1 MIPHVVSR
9 HPTTTADQIMT
20 EKRLL
25 FKEQAREK
33 ILRGTRALADAV
45 RVTLGPRGKCVL
57 LQKKWGKPLACND
70 GVTIAREVELAD
82 AEENLGAQMLREA
95 AEKTGDAVGDGTT
108 TATLLAQEIYADAV
122 RNLAAGASGTGLRK
136 GLDRGVRTA
145 VNAIQALSKPVQS
158 RREKA
163 QVAAISAHND
173 IALGE
178 LVADAMEKVGPDGVV
193 SVEEAR
199 GIETTLEIVEGM
211 QFDRGFLSPYFVTD
225 TEKMHVIL
233 EDAVILLAEKKIAT
247 LKDLLPTLEK
257 FVQSQQPVLV
267 IAEDVEGEALATL
280 VVNRLR
286 GILRCAAVKSP
297 GYGDRR
303 MAIMQDLAIL
313 TGGKFLA
320 EELGIRLESV
330 QPEHFGR
337 AKKIIIDRDTTTII
351 GGCGDR
357 VAIAARCDEI
367 RKQIEAASSD
377 YDREKLEERLAR
389 LAGGVAV
396 LKVGALSE
404 AELKNRKEALDDAI
418 SATRAAMAEGIV
430 PGGGLTLVRAIDAV
444 EKEELNC
451 SGDELTGL
459 RILRRALE
467 APARQIAENS
477 SHDPG
482 VIVNHM
488 RETKDNVGFDAAAG
502 EWVDMLTA
510 GIVDPT
516 KVVRLALENAAS
528 VAGILMLT
536 EATLTEVHHEEP
548 AGAKHAGGE
557 GTFEE

>member
-1 MIPHVVSR
+1 
-9 HPTTTADQIMT
+9 MT

-25 FKEQAREK
+25 FREQAREK

-45 RVTLGPRGKCVL
+45 RVTLGPRAKCVL
-57 LQKKWGKPLACND
+57 LQKKYGHPLACND

-82 AEENLGAQMLREA
+82 PEENLGVQMLREA
-95 AEKTGDAVGDGTT
+95 AEKTGEAVGDGTT

-122 RNLAAGASGTGLRK
+122 RNLAAGASGTGLRR
-136 GLDRGVRTA
+136 GLDRGVRAA
-145 VNAIQALSKPVQS
+145 VKAIRSLSKPVQS

-163 QVAAISAHND
+163 QIAAISAHND
-173 IALGE
+173 CALGE
-178 LVADAMEKVGPDGVV
+178 LVADAMEKVGRDGVV

-225 TEKMHVIL
+225 TEKMQVVL
-233 EDAVILLAEKKIAT
+233 EDAVILLAEKKIASI
-247 LKDLLPTLEK
+247 KDLLPVLEK
-257 FVQSQQPVLV
+257 FVQSQQSVLV

-286 GILRCAAVKSP
+286 GILKCAAVKSP

-303 MAIMQDLAIL
+303 KALMQDLAIL
-313 TGGKFLA
+313 TGGRFLA
-320 EELGIRLESV
+320 EELGVRLEHL
-330 QPEHFGR
+330 QPEDFGR
-337 AKKIIIDRDTTTII
+337 AKKIVIDRETTTII
-351 GGCGDR
+351 GGAGDR
-357 VAIAARCDEI
+357 SAIVGRCDEL
-367 RKQIEAASSD
+367 RRQIETATSD

-389 LAGGVAV
+389 LAGGVAL

-430 PGGGLTLVRAIDAV
+430 PGGGLTLIRAIAAV
-444 EKEELNC
+444 EKEETAC
-451 SGDELTGL
+451 EGDELTGL

-477 SHDPG
+477 AHDPG
-482 VIVNHM
+482 VVVNKM
-488 RETKDNVGFDAAAG
+488 REATGSMGFDAATG
-502 EWVDMLTA
+502 HWVDLVES
-510 GIVDPT
+510 GIIDPT

-528 VAGILMLT
+528 VAGVLLLT
-536 EATLTEVHHEEP
+536 EATLTELPEEKP
-548 AGAKHAGGE
+548 EVTRRLPEQNGYAE
-557 GTFEE
+557 

>member
-1 MIPHVVSR
+1 
-9 HPTTTADQIMT
+9 MT

-33 ILRGTRALADAV
+33 ILRGTRTLADAV

-57 LQKKWGKPLACND
+57 LQKKWGRPLACND

-82 AEENLGAQMLREA
+82 AEENLGVQMLREA

-136 GLDRGVRTA
+136 GLDRGVRAA
-145 VNAIQALSKPVQS
+145 VASIRKLSSPVKS

-225 TEKMHVIL
+225 PEKMQVVL
-233 EDAVILLAEKKIAT
+233 EDAVLLFVEKKIVS
-247 LKDLLPTLEK
+247 LKELLPTLEK
-257 FVQSQQPVLV
+257 FVQSQQPVLI

-303 MAIMQDLAIL
+303 KAIMQDLAIL
-313 TGGKFLA
+313 TGGRFLA
-320 EELGIRLESV
+320 EELGVRLDNL
-330 QPEHFGR
+330 QPEDFGH
-337 AKKIIIDRDTTTII
+337 AKKIIIDRDSTTLI
-351 GGCGDR
+351 GGAGKRED
-357 VAIAARCDEI
+357 IAGRCDEI
-367 RKQIEAASSD
+367 RRQIETSSSD

-389 LAGGVAV
+389 LSGGVAV
-396 LKVGALSE
+396 LRVGALSE

-430 PGGGLTLVRAIDAV
+430 PGGGLTLVRAIAAV
-444 EKEELNC
+444 EQEETHC
-451 SGDELTGL
+451 FGDELTGL
-459 RILRRALE
+459 RILRKALE
-467 APARQIAENS
+467 VPARQIAENS
-477 SHDPG
+477 AHDPG
-482 VIVNHM
+482 FIVNRM
-488 RETKDNVGFDAAAG
+488 RETDSTIGFDAATE
-502 EWVDMLTA
+502 EWVDLLQA

-528 VAGILMLT
+528 VAGVLMLT
-536 EATLTEVHHEEP
+536 EATLTEIEP
-548 AGAKHAGGE
+548 KRTNDSRHPADEDALE
-557 GTFEE
+557 G

>member
-1 MIPHVVSR
+1 
-9 HPTTTADQIMT
+9 MT
-20 EKRLL
+20 DKRLL

-33 ILRGTRALADAV
+33 ILRGTRTLADAV

-82 AEENLGAQMLREA
+82 AEENLGVQMLREA

-173 IALGE
+173 IGLGE

-225 TEKMHVIL
+225 SEKMQVVL

-257 FVQSQQPVLV
+257 FVQNQQPLLI

-303 MAIMQDLAIL
+303 KAIMQDLAVL

-320 EELGIRLESV
+320 DELGIRLENL
-330 QPEHFGR
+330 QAEDFGK
-337 AKKIIIDRDTTTII
+337 AKKIVIGRDTTTII
-351 GGCGDR
+351 GGNGSRAD
-357 VAIAARCDEI
+357 ITARCDEI
-367 RKQIEAASSD
+367 RKQIESASSD

-389 LAGGVAV
+389 LSGGVAV

-404 AELKNRKEALDDAI
+404 AELKNRREALDDAI

-459 RILRRALE
+459 RILRKALE

-477 SHDPG
+477 AHDPG
-482 VIVNHM
+482 VIVNRM
-488 RETKDNVGFDAAAG
+488 RETKENVGFDAAEG
-502 EWVDMLTA
+502 EWVDMLIA

-536 EATLTEVHHEEP
+536 EATLTEVHHDEP
-548 AGAKHAGGE
+548 AGTKHAPGDGN
-557 GTFEE
+557 FEE

>member
-1 MIPHVVSR
+1 M
-9 HPTTTADQIMT
+9 A

-25 FKEQAREK
+25 FREQAREK
-33 ILRGTRALADAV
+33 LLRGTRALADAV
-45 RVTLGPRGKCVL
+45 RVTLGPRAKCVL
-57 LQKKWGKPLACND
+57 LQKKYGRPLACND

-82 AEENLGAQMLREA
+82 PEENLGVQMLREA
-95 AEKTGDAVGDGTT
+95 AEKTGEAVGDGTT

-122 RNLAAGASGTGLRK
+122 RNLAAGASGTALRR
-136 GLDRGVRTA
+136 GLDRGVRAA
-145 VNAIQALSKPVQS
+145 VGAIRALSKPVQS

-173 IALGE
+173 CALGE
-178 LVADAMEKVGPDGVV
+178 LVADAMEKVGRDGVV

-225 TEKMHVIL
+225 TEKMQVVL
-233 EDAVILLAEKKIAT
+233 EDAVILLAEKKISSI
-247 LKDLLPTLEK
+247 KDLLPVLEK
-257 FVQSQQPVLV
+257 FVQSQQSVLI

-286 GILRCAAVKSP
+286 GILKCAAVKSP

-303 MAIMQDLAIL
+303 KALMQDLAIL
-313 TGGKFLA
+313 TGGRFLA
-320 EELGIRLESV
+320 EELGVRLENLK
-330 QPEHFGR
+330 PEDFGQAR
-337 AKKIIIDRDTTTII
+337 KVVIDKETTTII
-351 GGCGDR
+351 GGAGNR
-357 VAIAARCDEI
+357 QAIAGRCDEL
-367 RKQIEAASSD
+367 RRQIETATSD

-389 LAGGVAV
+389 LSGGVAV

-430 PGGGLTLVRAIDAV
+430 PGGGLTLIRAMSAV
-444 EKEELNC
+444 EHEENSC
-451 SGDELTGL
+451 DGDERTGL
-459 RILRRALE
+459 KILRRALE

-482 VIVNHM
+482 VIVSRM
-488 RETKDNVGFDAAAG
+488 RATSGATGFDAATG
-502 EWVDMLTA
+502 EWVDLVET
-510 GIVDPT
+510 GIIDPT

-528 VAGILMLT
+528 VAGILLLT
-536 EATLTEVHHEEP
+536 EATLTENPEAHQP
-548 AGAKHAGGE
+548 TAKQSPEHGD
-557 GTFEE
+557 FET

>member
-1 MIPHVVSR
+1 M
-9 HPTTTADQIMT
+9 A

-25 FKEQAREK
+25 FREQAREK

-45 RVTLGPRGKCVL
+45 RVTLGPRAKCVL
-57 LQKKWGKPLACND
+57 LQKKYGRPLACND

-82 AEENLGAQMLREA
+82 PEENLGVQMLREA
-95 AEKTGDAVGDGTT
+95 AEKTGEAVGDGTT

-122 RNLAAGASGTGLRK
+122 RNLAAGASGTELRR
-136 GLDRGVRTA
+136 GLDRGVRAA
-145 VNAIQALSKPVQS
+145 VRAIRALSKPVQS

-173 IALGE
+173 CALGE
-178 LVADAMEKVGPDGVV
+178 LVADAMEKVGRDGVV

-199 GIETTLEIVEGM
+199 GFETTLEIVEGM

-225 TEKMHVIL
+225 TEKMQVVL
-233 EDAVILLAEKKIAT
+233 EDAVILLAEKKISSI
-247 LKDLLPTLEK
+247 KDLLPVLEK
-257 FVQSQQPVLV
+257 FVQSQQSVLI

-303 MAIMQDLAIL
+303 KALMQDLAIL
-313 TGGKFLA
+313 TGGRFLA
-320 EELGIRLESV
+320 EELGVRLENL
-330 QPEHFGR
+330 QPEDFGR
-337 AKKIIIDRDTTTII
+337 AKKVVIDRETTTII
-351 GGCGDR
+351 GGAGNR
-357 VAIAARCDEI
+357 EAIAGRCDEL
-367 RKQIEAASSD
+367 RRQIETATSD

-389 LAGGVAV
+389 LAGGVAL

-430 PGGGLTLVRAIDAV
+430 PGGGLTLIRAMSAV
-444 EKEELNC
+444 EHEEATC
-451 SGDELTGL
+451 GGDELTGL
-459 RILRRALE
+459 RILRKALE

-477 SHDPG
+477 AHDPG
-482 VIVNHM
+482 VIVNRM
-488 RETKDNVGFDAAAG
+488 RDTEGTAGFDAATG
-502 EWVDMLTA
+502 TWVDLVQT
-510 GIVDPT
+510 GIIDPT

-528 VAGILMLT
+528 VAGILLLT
-536 EATLTEVHHEEP
+536 EGTLTEQPEANEPIARQALKHNEYEE
-548 AGAKHAGGE
+548 
-557 GTFEE
+557 